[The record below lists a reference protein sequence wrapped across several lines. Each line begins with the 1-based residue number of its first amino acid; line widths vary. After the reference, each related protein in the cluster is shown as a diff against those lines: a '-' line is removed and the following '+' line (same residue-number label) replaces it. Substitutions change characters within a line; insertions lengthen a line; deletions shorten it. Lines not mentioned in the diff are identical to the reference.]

1 MPDPTHPY
9 ERPSDPAKRHSA
21 ALTDGPERAGARSML
36 KAIGFTDEDL
46 AKPIVGVGT
55 NWIETMPCNYN
66 HRRLAEAVKA
76 GIRAA
81 GGTPME
87 FGTISVSDGVSMG
100 TEGMKASLIS
110 REVVADSIELVARGH
125 LFDGV
130 VCIFGCDKTGPG
142 AAMAMGR
149 LDIPGL
155 ALYSG
160 TIHPGIRS
168 AVVGGNGARDATVVT
183 VYEAI
188 GSYRAGKISL
198 EDLYEV
204 ENASCPGPGACGGQF
219 TANTMSMVMETLGL
233 SPAGLNGIPAEDAA
247 KDEAARR
254 AGEMVM
260 RLVREDIRPSSFV
273 TRASIDNAIAS
284 VAATGGSTNAVL
296 HLLAIAHEYGIPLE
310 IDEFDAIANA
320 TPIVADLQP
329 GGRYTAT
336 HLYEAGGLGLVFRE
350 LLAADR
356 IDGATPNVDGR
367 TIAGI
372 AEESVAADG
381 QVVVVPFDRP
391 IKPTGGLAILRGS
404 LAPDGC
410 VVKLA
415 GHERRLHRGPARVF
429 DSEGDCYAAVRDRR
443 IVPGDVVVIRY
454 EGPVGG
460 PGMQE
465 MLSVTAALTGE
476 GLGDSVALIT
486 DGRFSG
492 GTHGL
497 MIGHIAPEAALG
509 GPIGLVEEGDE
520 IVIDVDARRLDLSVP
535 ADVLEQ
541 RRGGWSAPAPRY
553 TGGVMGKYAAL
564 VSSASEG
571 AVTTGRRMA
580 AALDRAAL
588 PQGAAASGTSTAT
601 PITAG

>member
-1 MPDPTHPY
+1 MPDPQHPY
-9 ERPSDPAKRHSA
+9 DRPSDPAKRHSA
-21 ALTDGPERAGARSML
+21 ALTDGPDRAGARSML
-36 KAIGFTDEDL
+36 KAIGFTDDDL

-100 TEGMKASLIS
+100 TEGMKASLVS

-125 LFDGV
+125 LFDGL

-142 AAMAMGR
+142 AAMALGR

-160 TIHPGIRS
+160 TIYPGIRT
-168 AVVGGNGARDATVVT
+168 AVDGSMTRDATVVN

-188 GSYRAGKISL
+188 GAYRAGKITL
-198 EDLYEV
+198 DELYTAE
-204 ENASCPGPGACGGQF
+204 AAACPGPGACGGQF
-219 TANTMSMVMETLGL
+219 TANTMSMVMEVLGL
-233 SPAGLNGIPAEDAA
+233 SPAGMNEIPAEDPA
-247 KDEAARR
+247 KDDAARR
-254 AGEMVM
+254 CGELVM
-260 RLVREDIRPSSFV
+260 RLVRDDVRPSTFV
-273 TRASIDNAIAS
+273 TRRSIDNAIAS

-296 HLLAIAHEYGIPLE
+296 HLLAIAHEYGLPLE
-310 IDEFDAIANA
+310 IDEFGAIADR

-336 HLYEAGGLGLVFRE
+336 HLYEAGGLGLVVRE
-350 LLAADR
+350 LLAGR
-356 IDGATPNVDGR
+356 KIDGSLPNVDGR
-367 TIAGI
+367 TTAEIA
-372 AEESVAADG
+372 AAAVATPG
-381 QVVVVPFDRP
+381 QDVVVPFDRP

-429 DSEGDCYAAVRDRR
+429 DSESDCYAAVRDRR
-443 IVPGDVVVIRY
+443 IVPGDVVVIRC

-509 GPIGLVEEGDE
+509 GPIAFVEEGDE
-520 IVIDVDARRLDLSVP
+520 IVIDVDARRLDLEVP
-535 ADVLEQ
+535 ADVVER
-541 RRGGWSAPAPRY
+541 RRGSWSAPAPRY
-553 TGGVMGKYAAL
+553 TSGVMAKYAAL

-580 AALDRAAL
+580 AALDRAGRAED
-588 PQGAAASGTSTAT
+588 TSSPADTA
-601 PITAG
+601 ITAG

>member
-1 MPDPTHPY
+1 MPDPTTAAD
-9 ERPSDPAKRHSA
+9 RPSDPAKRHSA
-21 ALTDGPERAGARSML
+21 ALTDGPDRAGARSML

-46 AKPIVGVGT
+46 ARPIVGVGHS
-55 NWIETMPCNYN
+55 WIETMPCNYN

-87 FGTISVSDGVSMG
+87 FNTISVSDGVSMG
-100 TEGMKASLIS
+100 TEGMKASLVS
-110 REVVADSIELVARGH
+110 REIVADSTELVARGH
-125 LFDGV
+125 LFDGI

-142 AAMAMGR
+142 SAMAMGR

-160 TIHPGIRS
+160 TIYPGLRKL
-168 AVVGGNGARDATVVT
+168 ADGTTARDATVVN

-188 GSYRAGKISL
+188 GAYRAGKISL
-198 EDLYEV
+198 DDLHDIE
-204 ENASCPGPGACGGQF
+204 AAACPGPGACGGQF
-219 TANTMSMVMETLGL
+219 TANTMSMVLEVLGL
-233 SPAGLNGIPAEDAA
+233 SPAGLNGIPAEDPA
-247 KDEAARR
+247 KDDAARR
-254 AGEMVM
+254 SGELVM
-260 RLVREDIRPSSFV
+260 QLVRDDLRPSRFV
-273 TRASIDNAIAS
+273 TRTSIDNAIAAT
-284 VAATGGSTNAVL
+284 AATGGSTNAVL
-296 HLLAIAHEYGIPLE
+296 HLLAIAHEFGIPLE
-310 IDEFDAIANA
+310 IDEFGTIADR

-336 HLYEAGGLGLVFRE
+336 HLYEAGGLALVLRE
-350 LLAADR
+350 LVAGGR
-356 IDGATPNVDGR
+356 IDGAAPNVDGR
-367 TIAGI
+367 TTAEIAAA
-372 AEESVAADG
+372 AEGTAG
-381 QVVVVPFDRP
+381 QDVVVPIDRP
-391 IKPTGGLAILRGS
+391 IKPSGGLTILRGS

-429 DSEGDCYAAVRDRR
+429 DSEAACYAAVRDQR

-465 MLSVTAALTGE
+465 MLSVTAALAGE
-476 GLGDSVALIT
+476 GLGDTVALIT

-520 IVIDVDARRLDLSVP
+520 IVIDVDARRLDLDVA
-535 ADVLEQ
+535 ADVLEA
-541 RRGGWSAPAPRY
+541 RRAGWVAPAPRY
-553 TGGVMGKYAAL
+553 TGGVLAKYAAL
-564 VSSASEG
+564 VSSASQG
-571 AVTTGRRMA
+571 AVTTGRRMTAILGNPA
-580 AALDRAAL
+580 AHEAV
-588 PQGAAASGTSTAT
+588 TVSTVDEL
-601 PITAG
+601 ITAG